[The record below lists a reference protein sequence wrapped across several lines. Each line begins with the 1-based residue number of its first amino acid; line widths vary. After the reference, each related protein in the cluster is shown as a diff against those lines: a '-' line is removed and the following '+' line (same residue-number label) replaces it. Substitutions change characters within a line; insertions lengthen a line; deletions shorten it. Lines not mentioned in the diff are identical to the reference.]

1 MATPPRPSLET
12 VYKAVTHSE
21 NPFGFQNTLMV
32 ISLTLKGVWRPSLSR
47 LHVPKKA
54 KFKDTQGL
62 VGSDN
67 DINVF
72 SNLPRKMQRVPSY
85 PPMQLVGRSG
95 SPDSFGNGTVG
106 HSWGTALLGSQEN
119 GSLRLDS
126 GPALVI
132 SGAWVGRPLRAHS
145 HLRAALVIDDGA
157 VQLVPVQGDGV
168 PEAIRQLFDHLLCAA
183 LQRQCPRAGPG
194 CLRHLPRL
202 GHRRKPQHRSG
213 TQQHLHRPP
222 AREGMR

>member
-1 MATPPRPSLET
+1 MATSPLPGLET
-12 VYKAVTHSE
+12 VYRAVTRSE
-21 NPFGFQNTLMV
+21 NPFAFKNTLMV
-32 ISLTLKGVWRPSLSR
+32 ISLTSKGVWRPSLSR
-47 LHVPKKA
+47 FHFPKKA

-62 VGSDN
+62 LGSDN
-67 DINVF
+67 DNNVF

-95 SPDSFGNGTVG
+95 SPDSFGTVG

-119 GSLRLDS
+119 SSFRLDS
-126 GPALVI
+126 VPTLVI
-132 SGAWVGRPLRAHS
+132 SGSWVGRPLCAHS
-145 HLRAALVIDDGA
+145 HLRAALVIDGGA

-168 PEAIRQLFDHLLCAA
+168 PEAIRQLFHHLLRAA

-194 CLRHLPRL
+194 GLRALPQL

>member
-1 MATPPRPSLET
+1 M
-12 VYKAVTHSE
+12 
-21 NPFGFQNTLMV
+21 
-32 ISLTLKGVWRPSLSR
+32 LSR
-47 LHVPKKA
+47 FHFPKKA

-62 VGSDN
+62 LGSDN
-67 DINVF
+67 DNNVF
-72 SNLPRKMQRVPSY
+72 SNLPREMQRVPSY
-85 PPMQLVGRSG
+85 PPMQLVGRSR
-95 SPDSFGNGTVG
+95 SPDSFGTVG
-106 HSWGTALLGSQEN
+106 HSGWTALLGSQEM

-126 GPALVI
+126 GPTLVI

-168 PEAIRQLFDHLLCAA
+168 PKAICQLFDHLLRAA

-194 CLRHLPRL
+194 GLRGLPRL
-202 GHRRKPQHRSG
+202 GHRRKPQQRSG
-213 TQQHLHRPP
+213 TQQCLCRTP

>member
-1 MATPPRPSLET
+1 MATSPLPGLET
-12 VYKAVTHSE
+12 VYRAVTRSE
-21 NPFGFQNTLMV
+21 NPFDFQNTLMV

-47 LHVPKKA
+47 FHFPKKA

-62 VGSDN
+62 LGSDN

-72 SNLPRKMQRVPSY
+72 SNLPREMQRVPSY

-145 HLRAALVIDDGA
+145 HLRAALVIDGGT
-157 VQLVPVQGDGV
+157 VQLPPVQGDGAV
-168 PEAIRQLFDHLLCAA
+168 GPMRQLLDHLLGGA
-183 LQRQCPRAGPG
+183 LQRQRPVAAAAGSRG
-194 CLRHLPRL
+194 LPAL
-202 GHRRKPQHRSG
+202 AHRGKTLPHTEHRQRGIRIDLQTGS
-213 TQQHLHRPP
+213 
-222 AREGMR
+222 E

>member
-1 MATPPRPSLET
+1 MATSPLPGLET
-12 VYKAVTHSE
+12 VYRAVTRSE
-21 NPFGFQNTLMV
+21 NPFDFQNTLMV
-32 ISLTLKGVWRPSLSR
+32 ISLTLKEVWRPSLSR
-47 LHVPKKA
+47 FHFPKEA

-62 VGSDN
+62 LGSDN

-72 SNLPRKMQRVPSY
+72 SNLPREMLRVPSY

-95 SPDSFGNGTVG
+95 SPDSFETVG

-132 SGAWVGRPLRAHS
+132 LGAWMGRPLRAHS
-145 HLRAALVIDDGA
+145 HLGAALVIDDGA
-157 VQLVPVQGDGV
+157 VQLVPVQGNGV
-168 PEAIRQLFDHLLCAA
+168 PEPICQLFDHLLRAA

-213 TQQHLHRPP
+213 TEQHLHRPL